1 MFVALSVT
9 TASVH
14 GRLRKQRNGCQGRLQ
29 RYNVATHLDD
39 PAIAMQ
45 FRMLSGGSHR
55 RCDTLDKDD
64 AAEADEGER
73 EMNEIRN
80 AAHLPFDEE

>member
-1 MFVALSVT
+1 
-9 TASVH
+9 
-14 GRLRKQRNGCQGRLQ
+14 
-29 RYNVATHLDD
+29 
-39 PAIAMQ
+39 
-45 FRMLSGGSHR
+45 MLSKGSHR

-80 AAHLPFDEE
+80 AAYLPFDEE